1 MEGLRPLLRQ
11 REKADWSFS
20 MARPLMKRDENKEVI
35 EKVVK
40 IRRVT
45 KVTKGGKKMSFSA
58 LVVVGNSNGRVGVS
72 LGKANEVADAI
83 RKGISQA
90 KRHMVDVPVMNTT
103 IPHDIMGCFG
113 SARVLLK
120 PAVEGTGIIASG
132 PVRAVCEAAG
142 IQNILTKCLTSN
154 NPMNVIMATMAG
166 LGELRFH
173 LETIAMRHQ
182 VRHQDQ
188 TGVDSKLS

>member
-1 MEGLRPLLRQ
+1 MVQPIVAQE
-11 REKADWSFS
+11 A
-20 MARPLMKRDENKEVI
+20 KEAI

-40 IRRVT
+40 ISRVT

-58 LVVVGNSNGRVGVS
+58 LVVVGNTRGKIGVS

-90 KRHMVDVPVMNTT
+90 KKDMLSVPLAGST
-103 IPHDIMGCFG
+103 IPHEVLGRFG
-113 SARVLLK
+113 SARVMLK

-142 IQNILTKCLTSN
+142 IKDVLTKCLTSN
-154 NPMNVIMATMAG
+154 NPLNVILATIEGLKQINHDLDIMA
-166 LGELRFH
+166 LRRQP
-173 LETIAMRHQ
+173 TIA
-182 VRHQDQ
+182 
-188 TGVDSKLS
+188 SKGEEDAHN

>member
-1 MEGLRPLLRQ
+1 MAASRLLQKRQ
-11 REKADWSFS
+11 GKAVWSS
-20 MARPLMKRDENKEVI
+20 NMVNPISIGESKEAI

-40 IRRVT
+40 ISRVT

-58 LVVVGNSNGRVGVS
+58 LVVVGNGKGRVGIA
-72 LGKANEVADAI
+72 LGKANEVSDAI

-90 KRHMVDVPVMNTT
+90 KKEMVSVPVQETT
-103 IPHDIMGCFG
+103 IPHDVIGAFG

-142 IQNILTKCLTSN
+142 IKDILTKCITSN
-154 NPMNVIMATMAG
+154 NPLNVIRATMAG
-166 LGELRFH
+166 LKELSRD
-173 LETIAMRHQ
+173 LEIFSLRRQ
-182 VRHQDQ
+182 SSGNEGR
-188 TGVDSKLS
+188 VDADN

>member
-1 MEGLRPLLRQ
+1 MVQPILVGE
-11 REKADWSFS
+11 S
-20 MARPLMKRDENKEVI
+20 KEAI

-40 IRRVT
+40 ISRVA

-58 LVVVGNSNGRVGVS
+58 LVVVGNTRGRVGIS

-90 KRHMVDVPVMNTT
+90 KKSMMTVSLKGTT
-103 IPHDIMGCFG
+103 IPHDVVGKFG
-113 SARVLLK
+113 SARVMLK

-142 IQNILTKCLTSN
+142 IKDILTKCLTSN
-154 NPMNVIMATMAG
+154 NPLNVIKATLEG
-166 LGELRFH
+166 LDQLNRDLDIFSLRRQSLPATEVKEDDVH
-173 LETIAMRHQ
+173 N
-182 VRHQDQ
+182 
-188 TGVDSKLS
+188 

>member
-1 MEGLRPLLRQ
+1 MVEPIAVT
-11 REKADWSFS
+11 ES
-20 MARPLMKRDENKEVI
+20 KEAI

-40 IRRVT
+40 ISRVA

-58 LVVVGNSNGRVGVS
+58 LVVVGNTRGRVGVS

-90 KRHMVDVPVMNTT
+90 KKSMMIVPLQGTT
-103 IPHDIMGCFG
+103 IPHDVMGRFG

-142 IQNILTKCLTSN
+142 IKDILTKCLTSN
-154 NPMNVIMATMAG
+154 NPLNVIMATIEG
-166 LGELRFH
+166 LKELNRDLDIFA
-173 LETIAMRHQ
+173 LRKQ
-182 VRHQDQ
+182 VSSPQE
-188 TGVDSKLS
+188 G

>member
-1 MEGLRPLLRQ
+1 MRVESRVATEL
-11 REKADWSFS
+11 
-20 MARPLMKRDENKEVI
+20 KEAI

-40 IRRVT
+40 ISRVA
-45 KVTKGGKKMSFSA
+45 KVTKGGKKLSFSA
-58 LVVVGNSNGRVGVS
+58 LVVVGNTKGKVGVS

-90 KRHMVDVPVMNTT
+90 KKNMMTVPLQGTS
-103 IPHDIMGCFG
+103 IPHEVVGAFS

-142 IQNILTKCLTSN
+142 IKDILTKCITSN
-154 NPMNVIMATMAG
+154 NPMNVIMATLTG
-166 LGELRFH
+166 LKSIKRDLEIFSLRQQ
-173 LETIAMRHQ
+173 AMTQ
-182 VRHQDQ
+182 KTEKED
-188 TGVDSKLS
+188 VDN

>member
-1 MEGLRPLLRQ
+1 MRVEPIVVS
-11 REKADWSFS
+11 ES
-20 MARPLMKRDENKEVI
+20 KEAI

-40 IRRVT
+40 ISRVA
-45 KVTKGGKKMSFSA
+45 KVTKGGKKLSFSA
-58 LVVVGNSNGRVGVS
+58 LVVVGNTKGRVGVS

-90 KRHMVDVPVMNTT
+90 KKNMMTVPLQGTS
-103 IPHDIMGCFG
+103 IPHEVVGEFS

-142 IQNILTKCLTSN
+142 IKDILTKCITSN
-154 NPMNVIMATMAG
+154 NPMNVIMATLSG
-166 LGELRFH
+166 LKSINRDLEIYSLRQQ
-173 LETIAMRHQ
+173 AMLQ
-182 VRHQDQ
+182 KTEKED
-188 TGVDSKLS
+188 VDH